1 MSELITDRSEVL
13 RIIADEGDDAV
24 QCRYINVKD
33 AQWRPVWWTWL
44 EAGPFKRLDWRRTP
58 KPVPP
63 GDLTWEEAKRLH
75 EAGEPVEYLWPAGAK
90 YWTRADCW
98 FSNMSGVEEAAYRR
112 KPAPKRVPLGPED
125 VKPGSV
131 FRWDC
136 WGAQKGMQHSWAWI
150 YYVGVYGIVVQIALN
165 CSATSISWAK
175 AMDGGSIKRPGED
188 WKPCWKEA
196 TE

>member
-112 KPAPKRVPLGPED
+112 KPAPKRVPLGPDD
-125 VKPGSV
+125 VPPGSLV
-131 FRWDC
+131 RANIGSKEGWC
-136 WGAQKGMQHSWAWI
+136 LIGA
-150 YYVGVYGIVVQIALN
+150 VVRDQV
-165 CSATSISWAK
+165 SVVRSIDIQTQTYLELMEWWEISR
-175 AMDGGSIKRPGED
+175 DGGKTWSG
-188 WKPCWKEA
+188 CWKEA